1 MNQRTAGTLMVMASA
16 SGFATLAIFVKYAY
30 AAGVN
35 VVTMLSARFLLAALV
50 LWTIIGL
57 RKIPAVVNRKAAFRL
72 FLLGTLGYGT
82 MSVMFASALH
92 YLPASLAAMLLYA
105 YPALVSIMSFA
116 LGDEAFSW
124 AKGAALLT
132 CFCGLFLVLGVSFEN
147 AQLIGVVLGLG
158 SALVYSCYIVIG
170 NRVLKSIHS
179 LIATTYVCTSAG
191 ITLLLAGWAGGM
203 QSLSFSFQGWLAIF
217 GMAILGTIVGIIGIF
232 AGMSR
237 IGAANAS
244 IISTME
250 PVITVILSALLLAE
264 KITLPQGLGG
274 VLIIIGVVVLQ
285 LWAKDASPNSD
296 RQVSSSNTD

>member
-16 SGFATLAIFVKYAY
+16 AGFATLAIFVKYAY

-35 VVTMLSARFLLAALV
+35 VVTMLTARFLLAALV
-50 LWTIIGL
+50 LWAIIGL
-57 RKIPAVVNRKAAFRL
+57 RKIPAAVNKKAAFQL

-82 MSVMFASALH
+82 MSVMFASSLH
-92 YLPASLAAMLLYA
+92 YLPASLSAMLLYA

-116 LGDEAFSW
+116 LGDESFSW
-124 AKGAALLT
+124 AKGGALLT

-147 AQLIGVVLGLG
+147 AQLIGIVLGLG

-179 LIATTYVCTSAG
+179 LIATTYVCTFAG

-203 QSLSFSFQGWLAIF
+203 QSLSFSPQGWLAIL
-217 GMAILGTIVGIIGIF
+217 GMAILGTIVGILGIF
-232 AGMSR
+232 SGMSR

-264 KITLPQGLGG
+264 KITLLQGLGG
-274 VLIIIGVVVLQ
+274 ILIITGVVILQ
-285 LWAKDASPNSD
+285 IWAKDTRPNSD
-296 RQVSSSNTD
+296 QQVSLSNSD